1 MKSVLVA
8 LHIVACQPD
17 LLICKD
23 MADDGLRWTD
33 ISHCTARKED
43 LMSSARSQLPAWAV
57 VMARCRYL
65 IGRDGRSLQVF

>member
-1 MKSVLVA
+1 MKSILVA

-23 MADDGLRWTD
+23 LADDGQRWSD
-33 ISHCTARKED
+33 MSHCTSQRAKMIE
-43 LMSSARSQLPAWAV
+43 AAKSQLPDWSV

-65 IGRDGRSLQVF
+65 MNRDGRSLAIF